1 MRTDA
6 IEKFCLTLPGATL
19 SIQWGADRVFKVGG
33 KMFAA
38 MGPKDARPQ
47 SLSFKTAPDSF
58 AILTEMAH
66 IVPAPYLARAQWVQ
80 LTKLDAL
87 PAKALKAYLAR
98 AHAIVAAGL
107 PKKTRVALGLE
118 D

>member
-1 MRTDA
+1 MKYADV
-6 IEKFCLTLPGATL
+6 EKFCLSLPAAAL
-19 SIQWGADRVFKVGG
+19 SIQWGSDHVYKVGG

-38 MGPKDARPQ
+38 MGAPDMRPQ
-47 SLSFKTAPDSF
+47 TLSFKTAPDSF
-58 AILTEMAH
+58 AILTSTKN

-87 PAKALKAYLAR
+87 ATTELKAYLSR

-107 PKKTRVALGLE
+107 PRKKRLELGLA
-118 D
+118 